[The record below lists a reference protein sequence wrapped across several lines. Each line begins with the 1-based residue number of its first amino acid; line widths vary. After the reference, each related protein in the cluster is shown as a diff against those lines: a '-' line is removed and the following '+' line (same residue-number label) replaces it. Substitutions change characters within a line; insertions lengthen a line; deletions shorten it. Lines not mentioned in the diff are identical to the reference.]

1 MKSEKEIRDFH
12 LDLINKQRKKRRE
25 ELIKERRIR
34 DAVASNMDPKPQNKT
49 TAENSKI
56 NKQLEEE
63 TKNDRMQNG

>member
-34 DAVASNMDPKPQNKT
+34 DAVASNMDLKPQNKT
-49 TAENSKI
+49 TSENSKI

-63 TKNDRMQNG
+63 TKNDRVQNG